1 MDLQIF
7 LLLGQDGVTNGAIYA
22 LLALAL
28 VLVFAVTRVIFIPQG
43 EFVAYGALTLAS
55 LQAGKVPGTVWLLLA
70 MGATV
75 VALDGWRLLR
85 EGRYRRLPPLLIL
98 NIGIP
103 LALAG
108 ALFAVPPTQ
117 LPLAAQVVLS
127 MMLVVPM
134 GPMIYRIA
142 FQPLASASVLVLL
155 IVSVAVHLA
164 LIGLG
169 LLFFGAEGSRTPAFT
184 DISFELAGAPL
195 QGQTLLVVVASA
207 VLIIG
212 LYFFFERT
220 IYGKAL
226 RATAMNR
233 TGARLM
239 GIPPTL
245 AGRLCFTLA
254 AAIGAFS
261 GVLIA
266 PITTIYYDSGF
277 LIGLKGFVG
286 AIIGGLASYP
296 VAALGAILVGLLE
309 SYSSF
314 YASAFKEVIVFTLII
329 PVLLW
334 RSLTTRHVED
344 DDEHTDVV
352 SIDPRQNPARWRWL
366 RHLPLAAFVGLLLAA
381 PHLLPEFSITL
392 LNYIGLYA
400 IVAVGLVLLTGVGGL
415 TSFGQ
420 AAFVGLGAYT
430 TAWLTTV
437 HGVSPWLTLPIGLA
451 LTASVALSLGFIT
464 LRMGGH
470 YLPLGTIAWGISL
483 YFLFGNVDFLGG
495 HTGITS
501 IPPVSLFGWD
511 LKSGNDF
518 YYLIWLVVLLAI
530 LSIRNL
536 LDSREGRAIRAL
548 RGGVVMAEAMGVNT
562 QRTKIVI
569 FLIAALLASVSGWL
583 YAHLQRF
590 VNPTPFSLTQG
601 IEYLFMAV
609 VGGIGHVWGAVLGAG
624 VITVLKQWLQDWLPQ
639 ILGQSGNFEII
650 VFGIAMVL
658 VLQKAR
664 SGIWPLIMKL
674 LPSRSLKRDMPAA
687 EILPKRASTAA
698 GKLLLDASEVTKRFG
713 GLVANNSMDL
723 TVQAGEVMALIGP
736 NGAGK
741 STMFNCIS
749 AVDPASAGKI
759 AFLGESTE
767 ALASRE
773 IARRGMSRTFQ
784 HVRLLGQMSV
794 LENVAIGAHL
804 RGSKGFIAAALRFDR
819 TEENRLLAEAA
830 RQIERVG
837 LAEHM
842 FDPAGSLSLGQ
853 QRIIE
858 IARALASD
866 PCLLL
871 LDEPAAGLR
880 YMEKQ
885 ALARLLDKLR
895 SEGMGILLV
904 EHDMDFVM
912 GLADRVVVMEFGEK
926 IAEGLPEDVQRDPR
940 VLEAYLGGVE

>member
-1 MDLQIF
+1 MDLQIL
-7 LLLGQDGVTNGAIYA
+7 LLLGQDGITNGAIYA

-43 EFVAYGALTLAS
+43 EFVAFGALTLAS
-55 LQAGKVPGTVWLLLA
+55 LQAGKVPGTIWLLVGLGTTIA
-70 MGATV
+70 L
-75 VALDGWRLLR
+75 LDGIQLLR
-85 EGRYRRLPPLLIL
+85 EKRFAKLPPLVIF
-98 NIGIP
+98 NIGLP
-103 LALAG
+103 LLAAAG
-108 ALFAVPPTQ
+108 LFAIPPGF
-117 LPLAAQVVLS
+117 LPLWLQVVVTML
-127 MMLVVPM
+127 LVVPL
-134 GPMIYRIA
+134 GPMIYRVA
-142 FQPLASASVLVLL
+142 FQPLASAPVLVLL
-155 IVSVAVHLA
+155 IVAVAVHLA

-169 LLFFGAEGSRTPAFT
+169 LLFFGAEGWRTPAFT
-184 DISFELAGAPL
+184 DLSFELAGAPL
-195 QGQTLLVVVASA
+195 QGQTILVVVASA
-207 VLIIG
+207 LLIIG

-220 IYGKAL
+220 LYGKAL

-239 GIPPTL
+239 GIPPVL
-245 AGRLCFTLA
+245 AGKLCFTLA

-261 GVLIA
+261 GILIA
-266 PITTIYYDSGF
+266 PLTTIYYDSGF

-286 AIIGGLASYP
+286 AIIGGLVSYP
-296 VAALGAILVGLLE
+296 LAALGAILVGLLE

-314 YASAFKEVIVFTLII
+314 YASAFKEVIVFSLII

-334 RSLTTRHVED
+334 RSLKTRHVED
-344 DDEHTDVV
+344 DDEHTDEVNPDTV
-352 SIDPRQNPARWRWL
+352 PARTHRRWL
-366 RHLPLAAFVGLLLAA
+366 RHLPFVGFIALLLVA
-381 PHLLPEFSITL
+381 PRFLPEFSITL

-400 IVAVGLVLLTGVGGL
+400 IVAIGLVLLTGVAGL

-430 TAWLTTV
+430 TAYLTTTY
-437 HGVSPWLTLPIGLA
+437 GMSPWLTLLIGLTI
-451 LTASVALSLGFIT
+451 TAAVSLSLGFIT

-483 YFLFGNVDFLGG
+483 YFLFGNVEFLGG

-501 IPPVSLFGWD
+501 IPSVSLFGWE
-511 LKSGNDF
+511 LKTGEQF

-530 LSIRNL
+530 VAISNL

-569 FLIAALLASVSGWL
+569 FLIAALLASTSGWL

-590 VNPTPFSLTQG
+590 VNPTPFALTQG
-601 IEYLFMAV
+601 IEYLFMVV
-609 VGGIGHVWGAVLGAG
+609 VGGMGHVWGAVLGAG
-624 VITVLKQWLQDWLPQ
+624 LITVLKQWLQDWLPQ
-639 ILGQSGNFEII
+639 ILGQSGNFEVI
-650 VFGIAMVL
+650 VFGIAMVV

-664 SGIWPLIMKL
+664 AGLWPVLVNL
-674 LPSRSLKRDMPAA
+674 LPGRARQRTVPEAEMLSKRPLLPA
-687 EILPKRASTAA
+687 
-698 GKLLLDASEVTKRFG
+698 GQVLLEASEVTKRFG
-713 GLVANNSMDL
+713 GLVANNHMDL
-723 TVQAGEVMALIGP
+723 SVRAGEVMALIGP

-749 AVDPASAGKI
+749 AVDPASEGKI
-759 AFLGESTE
+759 AFLGESTV
-767 ALASRE
+767 ALGSRD

-794 LENVAIGAHL
+794 IENVAIGAHL
-804 RGSKGFIAAALRFDR
+804 RGSKGVIAAALRLDR
-819 TEENRLLAEAA
+819 AEDQRLLAEAA

-842 FDPAGSLSLGQ
+842 FDPAGSLALGQ
-853 QRIIE
+853 QRIVE

-880 YMEKQ
+880 YLEKQ
-885 ALARLLDKLR
+885 ALAELLKKLR
-895 SEGMGILLV
+895 AEGMGILLV

-926 IAEGLPEDVQRDPR
+926 IAEGKPEEVQRDPK

>member
-1 MDLQIF
+1 MDLQIL
-7 LLLGQDGVTNGAIYA
+7 LLLGQDGITNGAIYA

-28 VLVFAVTRVIFIPQG
+28 VLVFAVTRVTFIPQG

-55 LQAGKVPGTVWLLLA
+55 LQAGKLPGTVWLLLGLGTTIA
-70 MGATV
+70 V
-75 VALDGWRLLR
+75 LDGIELLR
-85 EGRYRRLPPLLIL
+85 EKSFSRLPPLVIF
-98 NIGIP
+98 NIGLPLLAAAGLLAIP
-103 LALAG
+103 LAE
-108 ALFAVPPTQ
+108 
-117 LPLAAQVVLS
+117 LPLWLQVLIA
-127 MMLVVPM
+127 MLLVVPL
-134 GPMIYRIA
+134 GPMIYRVA
-142 FQPLASASVLVLL
+142 FQPLASAPVLVLL
-155 IVSVAVHLA
+155 IVAVAVHLA

-169 LLFFGAEGSRTPAFT
+169 LLFFGAEGWRTPTFT
-184 DISFELAGAPL
+184 DLSFELAGAPL
-195 QGQTLLVVVASA
+195 QGQTILVVVASA
-207 VLIIG
+207 LLIIG

-220 IYGKAL
+220 LYGKAL

-239 GIPPTL
+239 GIPPVL
-245 AGRLCFTLA
+245 AGKLVFTLA

-261 GVLIA
+261 GIMIA

-296 VAALGAILVGLLE
+296 LAALGAILVGLIE

-344 DDEHTDVV
+344 DDEHTDEV
-352 SIDPRQNPARWRWL
+352 NPDSLPERTRWHWL
-366 RHLPLAAFVGLLLAA
+366 RHLPFAAFIAVLAVA
-381 PHLLPEFSITL
+381 PLLLPEFSITL

-430 TAWLTTV
+430 TAYLTTSY
-437 HGVSPWLTLPIGLA
+437 GVSPWLTLLIGFA
-451 LTASVALSLGFIT
+451 LTGAVALFLGFIT

-483 YFLFGNVDFLGG
+483 YFLFGNVELLGG

-501 IPPVSLFGWD
+501 IPSVSLFGWE
-511 LKSGNDF
+511 LKTGNQF
-518 YYLIWLVVLLAI
+518 YYLIWLVVLL
-530 LSIRNL
+530 SIVATRNL
-536 LDSREGRAIRAL
+536 LDSREGRAVRAL
-548 RGGVVMAEAMGVNT
+548 RGGVVMAEAMGVDT

-569 FLIAALLASVSGWL
+569 FLIAALLASASGWL

-590 VNPTPFSLTQG
+590 VNPTPFAITQG
-601 IEYLFMAV
+601 IEYLFMVV
-609 VGGIGHVWGAVLGAG
+609 VGGMGSVWGAVLGAG
-624 VITVLKQWLQDWLPQ
+624 LITVLKQWLQDWLPQ

-650 VFGIAMVL
+650 VFGIAMVI

-664 SGIWPLIMKL
+664 VGLWPLIVKL
-674 LPSRSLKRDMPAA
+674 LPGRARQCVLHAA
-687 EILPKRASTAA
+687 EPLPMRTSNVA
-698 GKLLLDASEVTKRFG
+698 GRLLLEASGVTKRFG
-713 GLVANNSMDL
+713 GLVANNAMDL
-723 TVQAGEVMALIGP
+723 SVHAGEVMALIGP

-749 AVDPASAGKI
+749 GVDAASEGEI
-759 AFLGESTE
+759 VFLGESTV
-767 ALASRE
+767 ALGSRE

-794 LENVAIGAHL
+794 IENVAIGAHL
-804 RGSKGFIAAALRFDR
+804 RGSKGFIAAALRLDR
-819 TEENRLLAEAA
+819 AEENRLLAVAA

-842 FDPAGSLSLGQ
+842 FDPAGSLALGQ
-853 QRIIE
+853 QRIVE

-880 YMEKQ
+880 YQEKQ
-885 ALARLLDKLR
+885 ALAELLRKLR

-926 IAEGLPEDVQRDPR
+926 IAEGKPQEVQTNPK
-940 VLEAYLGGVE
+940 VIAAYLGGVE